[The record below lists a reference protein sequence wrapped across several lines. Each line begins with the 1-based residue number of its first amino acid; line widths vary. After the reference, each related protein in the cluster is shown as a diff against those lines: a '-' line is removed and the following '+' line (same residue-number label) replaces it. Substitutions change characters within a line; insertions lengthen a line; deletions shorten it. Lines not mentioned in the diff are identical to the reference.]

1 MSVLLFVMD
10 HLAEQRA
17 LTRKL
22 SVDLQDSSLFVA
34 LLLKYRLLKRQI
46 VLVCRSQKDGGYIV
60 S

>member
-1 MSVLLFVMD
+1 ME
-10 HLAEQRA
+10 HTAEQYV

-46 VLVCRSQKDGGYIV
+46 VLVCRSQKGGGYIA